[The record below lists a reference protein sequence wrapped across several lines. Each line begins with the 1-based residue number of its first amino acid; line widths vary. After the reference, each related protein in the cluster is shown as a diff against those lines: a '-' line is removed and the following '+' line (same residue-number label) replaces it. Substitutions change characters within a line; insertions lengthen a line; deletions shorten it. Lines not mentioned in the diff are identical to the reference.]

1 MEYSPPEVA
10 GLKYASLALASVVCL
25 VALCSTLRVL
35 HPKLETQAAAKAA
48 GVHIRKRL
56 IFQFIIQKTPLVE
69 KNFSR
74 PLKSETFIL
83 KNYSYSF
90 SKRSDKLLSVSQH
103 FYHLIEARLVL
114 RLRMT
119 TIALLSKNEQTNL

>member
-48 GVHIRKRL
+48 GVHIRKSL
-56 IFQFIIQKTPLVE
+56 IFQFIIQITPLVE
-69 KNFSR
+69 KFFLR
-74 PLKSETFIL
+74 PLKGKTFRI
-83 KNYSYSF
+83 SYNF
-90 SKRSDKLLSVSQH
+90 
-103 FYHLIEARLVL
+103 
-114 RLRMT
+114 
-119 TIALLSKNEQTNL
+119 

>member
-56 IFQFIIQKTPLVE
+56 IFQFIIQKTPLFE
-69 KNFSR
+69 KFVSR
-74 PLKSETFIL
+74 PSKGETFIP
-83 KNYSYSF
+83 KNCSTKFLGNLYNYVFLFYLYLHTSSIPTYIFKNPFQF
-90 SKRSDKLLSVSQH
+90 SICHNLN
-103 FYHLIEARLVL
+103 FYR
-114 RLRMT
+114 
-119 TIALLSKNEQTNL
+119 

>member
-56 IFQFIIQKTPLVE
+56 IFQFIIQKTPLFGKVFFKAFKGLDFYPE
-69 KNFSR
+69 KLQYKIFR
-74 PLKSETFIL
+74 KSL
-83 KNYSYSF
+83 
-90 SKRSDKLLSVSQH
+90 
-103 FYHLIEARLVL
+103 
-114 RLRMT
+114 
-119 TIALLSKNEQTNL
+119 

>member
-48 GVHIRKRL
+48 GVHIRKSL
-56 IFQFIIQKTPLVE
+56 IFQFIIQITPLVE
-69 KNFSR
+69 KFFLR
-74 PLKSETFIL
+74 PLKGKTFIP
-83 KNYSYSF
+83 KNYSTRF
-90 SKRSDKLLSVSQH
+90 
-103 FYHLIEARLVL
+103 
-114 RLRMT
+114 
-119 TIALLSKNEQTNL
+119 